1 MRIKLSRSY
10 TWMQTGHSA
19 VIKKDGCEML
29 VAMALDRRLADAQA
43 LVHEP
48 SKLIEE
54 ILQIIQD
61 KQSHPVV
68 EGMVK
73 ADVRDDLPT
82 SEFAL
87 ASSASSS
94 TRPIRHTPDTKTN
107 TAERTVRPISMRLTL
122 MPILPTW
129 VTHD

>member
-10 TWMQTGHSA
+10 TWMQTGRSA

-82 SEFAL
+82 SEFAV
-87 ASSASSS
+87 ASS
-94 TRPIRHTPDTKTN
+94 RQPVP
-107 TAERTVRPISMRLTL
+107 
-122 MPILPTW
+122 LPNQYA
-129 VTHD
+129 

>member
-1 MRIKLSRSY
+1 
-10 TWMQTGHSA
+10 MQTGRSA

-82 SEFAL
+82 SEFAV
-87 ASSASSS
+87 ASSRSASSS
-94 TRPIRHTPDTKTN
+94 TKPIR
-107 TAERTVRPISMRLTL
+107 LTQK
-122 MPILPTW
+122 PTQPKEQ
-129 VTHD
+129 HGQYQ

>member
-1 MRIKLSRSY
+1 
-10 TWMQTGHSA
+10 
-19 VIKKDGCEML
+19 ML
-29 VAMALDRRLADAQA
+29 VAVAVDRPLADAQA
-43 LVHEP
+43 LVHDP

-61 KQSHPVV
+61 KQSHPVM

-82 SEFAL
+82 SDFAS

-94 TRPIRHTPDTKTN
+94 PN
-107 TAERTVRPISMRLTL
+107 QYA
-122 MPILPTW
+122 
-129 VTHD
+129 